1 MKKNMMLLAVAV
13 LLASSVFGAGKEL
26 KVAVGLALPP
36 YIIQDTGVG
45 IEVDILKQALA
56 DAGYTVKLIFV
67 PFARIK
73 VALSD
78 GTADAALTITEA
90 SGITSAIY
98 SDSHVTYKNVVITL
112 KSRALKISGIADLS
126 KLGIFAFQDALLYL
140 GSDFAAM
147 AKGNAKYAEIADQQS
162 QVKMLFA
169 GRTDAIIMDINIY
182 KYFKKMI
189 KDIDVS
195 QAVTIHE
202 IFAPTNYNIGFK
214 DKAVCDLFNAG
225 LKKLKS
231 SGKYDLIIS
240 SYIK

>member
-1 MKKNMMLLAVAV
+1 MAV
-13 LLASSVFGAGKEL
+13 LLASSVFAAGKEL

-36 YIIQDTGVG
+36 YIIQETGVG

-67 PFARIK
+67 PMARIK

-90 SGITSAIY
+90 SGVTSAFY
-98 SDSHVTYKNVVITL
+98 SDSHVSYKNAVITL
-112 KSRALKISGIADLS
+112 KSRALKIAGIPDLA
-126 KLGIFAFQDALLYL
+126 KLDLVAFQDALLYL
-140 GSDFAAM
+140 SADYAAM
-147 AKGNAKYAEIADQQS
+147 AKGNAKYSELADQQS

-195 QAVTIHE
+195 QDVVIHE
-202 IFAPTNYNIGFK
+202 IFAPSNYKIGFK
-214 DKAVCDLFNAG
+214 EKAVCDLFNAG

-231 SGKYDLIIS
+231 SGKYESIIS
-240 SYIK
+240 AYIK

>member
-1 MKKNMMLLAVAV
+1 MKRSTMILAIA
-13 LLASSVFGAGKEL
+13 LFAAGSVFAAGREL

-45 IEVDILKQALA
+45 IEVDIVRQALA
-56 DAGYTVKLIFV
+56 EAGYTVKLIFV
-67 PFARIK
+67 PMARIK

-90 SGITSAIY
+90 SGVTSAFY

-112 KSRALKISGIADLS
+112 KSRALKVTGVADLA
-126 KLGIFAFQDALLYL
+126 KLDLVAFQDALLYL
-140 GSDFAAM
+140 GSDYAAM
-147 AKGNAKYAEIADQQS
+147 AKGNAKYSEIADQQS

-169 GRTDAIIMDINIY
+169 ARADAIVMDVNIY
-182 KYFKKMI
+182 KYFRKMI

-195 QAVTIHE
+195 QDVVIHE
-202 IFAPTNYNIGFK
+202 IFAPSNYKVGFK
-214 DKAVCDLFNAG
+214 EKAVCDLFNAG

-231 SGKYDLIIS
+231 SGKYDTIIS
-240 SYIK
+240 AYIK